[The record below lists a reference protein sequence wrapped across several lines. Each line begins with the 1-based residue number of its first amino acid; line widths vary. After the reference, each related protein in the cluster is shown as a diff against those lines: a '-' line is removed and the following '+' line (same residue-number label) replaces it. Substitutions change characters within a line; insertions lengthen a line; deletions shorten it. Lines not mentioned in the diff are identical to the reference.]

1 MGIKEG
7 DILVAQVKGKEL
19 VLRRVEKEL
28 RIVKPWAKIK
38 AEEVEEVGEGITR
51 KMLG

>member
-1 MGIKEG
+1 
-7 DILVAQVKGKEL
+7 

-28 RIVKPWAKIK
+28 RIIKLWAKIK
-38 AEEVEEVGEGITR
+38 AEEVSEGITR